1 MALYIKFEDVRSRVK
16 NKVKFED
23 PAKSDIDNEDRMP
36 MALANRLIDEAE
48 GQVEQDL
55 SPRYAAPFVS
65 STTNTYPGLPD
76 RPTKNIIRTLCEL
89 QAVIRIL
96 ETDFG
101 SGTVVD
107 AAKYTANLEKRY
119 RKIIDE
125 TILKRP
131 EGCENTKQFV
141 YPPLPGLQLNYF
153 NKAADDGFVGAAL
166 HHSNMHDFATGQI
179 DDPGEDFFDAEF
191 NRRS

>member
-1 MALYIKFEDVRSRVK
+1 MSLYIKFEDVRSRVK
-16 NKVKFED
+16 NKVRFED
-23 PAKSDIDNEDRMP
+23 PDAEPEDNSDRMP
-36 MALANRLIDEAE
+36 LALANRLIEEAE

-55 SPRYAAPFVS
+55 SPRYFAPFAHNL
-65 STTNTYPGLPD
+65 TGTYAALPD

-101 SGTVVD
+101 TGTVVD
-107 AAKYTANLEKRY
+107 AGKYIANIEKRY

-125 TILKRP
+125 TILAKP
-131 EGCENTKQFV
+131 EGTENSKQWS
-141 YPPLPGLQLNYF
+141 YPPLPNLKLNYF
-153 NKAADDGFVGAAL
+153 NNKADDGYVGGVL
-166 HHSNMHDFATGQI
+166 HHSQMHDFATGQI

-191 NRRS
+191 NKR